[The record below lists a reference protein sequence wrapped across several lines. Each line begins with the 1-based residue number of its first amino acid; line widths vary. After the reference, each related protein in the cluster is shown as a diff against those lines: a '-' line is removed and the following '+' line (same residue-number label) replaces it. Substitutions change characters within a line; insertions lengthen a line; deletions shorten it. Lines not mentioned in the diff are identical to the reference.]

1 MNADIIKSV
10 ENAEE
15 GMISVI
21 SRNYK
26 SGFNVILIDAD
37 SNESLGG
44 KIGII
49 DYDKA
54 EEYANFIVNN

>member
-1 MNADIIKSV
+1 MNTDIIKSV
-10 ENAEE
+10 ENTEE
-15 GMISVI
+15 GMVAII
-21 SRNYK
+21 SRNHEA
-26 SGFNVILIDAD
+26 GFNVILIDAD

-54 EEYANFIVNN
+54 EVYANFVVNN